1 MNLQDLENNLNY
13 KFKNQKLL
21 IEALTHKSYKK
32 PYNNERLEFLGDAV
46 LDLIVGEF
54 LFHKFKNENEGNLSK
69 LRAALVNEKSFAKLA
84 NSLNLGK
91 FIFLSNSEENNGGRE
106 KPSILSDAFEA
117 VIGAIHLEAG
127 FNTALN
133 IALNLLTKFYKDINA
148 NDLIKDYKTKLQ
160 EYTQAYMA
168 QTPKYQ
174 TLRAFGPDHK
184 KQFEIS
190 LELND
195 KEISRAISTSKKEA
209 QQIAA
214 KIALEKLGI
223 L

>member
-214 KIALEKLGI
+214 KIALEKLGV

>member
-190 LELND
+190 LELNN

-214 KIALEKLGI
+214 KIALEKLGV